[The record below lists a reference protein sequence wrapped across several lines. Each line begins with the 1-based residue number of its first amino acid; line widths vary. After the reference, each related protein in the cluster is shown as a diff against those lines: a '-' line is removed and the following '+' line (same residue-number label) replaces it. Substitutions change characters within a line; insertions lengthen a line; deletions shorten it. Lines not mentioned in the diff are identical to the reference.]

1 MTDWRFFLPFF
12 FDGLGLLFEGGLVGV
27 IGLTRWGFIP
37 FLLLIAVVLGIG
49 FRRWGRGRIDVED
62 NLLTAGSLFLGD
74 LMIIEFDEIGQMFDD
89 DFSIVFCLSAGVV
102 VEPEY
107 LGVGQLHQI
116 FDLSK
121 IHDVILAQVQFLK
134 QIGFTWSLAHLEKS
148 LRVLILFTLSDT
160 TSRFGIFSINCRS
173 SKSLPTG

>member
-12 FDGLGLLFEGGLVGV
+12 FDGLGLLFEGRFVGI

-37 FLLLIAVVLGIG
+37 FLLLVAVVLGIG
-49 FRRWGRGRIDVED
+49 FRRWGRGRINVED

-74 LMIIEFDEIGQMFDD
+74 LMITEFDEIGQMFDD

-107 LGVGQLHQI
+107 LEVGQLHQI

-121 IHDVILAQVQFLK
+121 IHDVILA
-134 QIGFTWSLAHLEKS
+134 
-148 LRVLILFTLSDT
+148 
-160 TSRFGIFSINCRS
+160 
-173 SKSLPTG
+173 